1 MTIFSQI
8 IIPKLGFFIKLL
20 IYIVFISCFFREKN
34 WKMRDNPLRALKALP
49 VGLTCWVD
57 SAWVALG

>member
-1 MTIFSQI
+1 LIF
-8 IIPKLGFFIKLL
+8 
-20 IYIVFISCFFREKN
+20 IVFISYFFTEKN
-34 WKMRDNPLRALKALP
+34 WKLRDNPLRALKALP